1 MTKISLLKEQ
11 SQKREESKSIDNVKR
26 GEIEESKLNAGCN
39 HALSSSD
46 IMCSNAGAKKKAILT
61 ISPIK
66 KPEMKRKP
74 ESGSLILFCE
84 APITDKRRVRVN
96 GVQMQAHGA
105 IACLI

>member
-1 MTKISLLKEQ
+1 M
-11 SQKREESKSIDNVKR
+11 RR
-26 GEIEESKLNAGCN
+26 GAIEEESKLNAGCN

-46 IMCSNAGAKKKAILT
+46 MMCSTNAGAKKKAILT

-84 APITDKRRVRVN
+84 APIT

-105 IACLI
+105 TASYEIM